1 MTSDRARAYARVTM
15 TLEDM
20 GPAKLLAREQSCI
33 RHAVDTLLF
42 CAELSRS
49 PSGRD
54 AFAEMAALR
63 DHLVESGR
71 WTSERADRL
80 LDDVWACGPGLAE
93 AVPAAA

>member
-1 MTSDRARAYARVTM
+1 LTSNRARAYARVTM

-20 GPAKLLAREQSCI
+20 GPAKLLPREQACI

-42 CAELSRS
+42 CADLSRS
-49 PSGRD
+49 PSGRE
-54 AFAEMAALR
+54 AFSDMAALR
-63 DHLVESGR
+63 DHLVDTGR
-71 WTSERADRL
+71 WSSERAGQL